1 MLRKTANIQQAWQAS
16 TAARS
21 ARASSTR
28 HGAASMQLVQP
39 LAHGWHLSSLTELP
53 SGDPN
58 CPVGW
63 AALSFTP
70 RKTRWV
76 RGEKHS

>member
-1 MLRKTANIQQAWQAS
+1 MLRKTANMQQAWQAS

-28 HGAASMQLVQP
+28 HGVASMQLVQP
-39 LAHGWHLSSLTELP
+39 LAHGWHLSSLTEL
-53 SGDPN
+53 SRGVPN

-70 RKTRWV
+70 RKNRT
-76 RGEKHS
+76 GEGREA